1 MNILLS
7 SNIPSRFT
15 NSITLRIAIF
25 CPILLWCAGFS
36 ILSFFPDSVFRIFY
50 PLLKQAY
57 SFVCHQVDYKTFK
70 ANDIHFLVCARCT
83 GIYFGALIASL
94 VFLFYNINSDL
105 SSKFLFIA
113 SVPMLLDI
121 IFYSAGIYNYSVAI
135 SFSTGVIFG
144 STSIVYILIVLQ
156 KYFFQATKVTDDLK

>member
-7 SNIPSRFT
+7 SNIPFEITKSAALRF
-15 NSITLRIAIF
+15 IVF
-25 CPILLWCAGFS
+25 CSILLWCIGFS
-36 ILSFFPDSVFRIFY
+36 IFSFSPDSLFRIFY
-50 PLLKQAY
+50 PLLKQVY

-70 ANDIHFLVCARCT
+70 VNDIHFLVCARCT

-94 VFLFYNINSDL
+94 ILIFYNINSDL
-105 SSKFLFIA
+105 SSKFLFFA
-113 SVPMLLDI
+113 AAPMILDI
-121 IFYSAGIYNYSVAI
+121 IFYSTGIYDYSASI

-156 KYFFQATKVTDDLK
+156 KYFFRQLR